1 MPYNIFQRQQWKL
14 RQRWFTDEQ
23 ATKIAYFQ
31 QRDKWNLWQWYR
43 LSEQWQEY
51 SNLTPLQREIVRKAK
66 MNNRPAFHYQ
76 IYNGKVRLNPLY
88 KKK

>member
-1 MPYNIFQRQQWKL
+1 MPYNIFQRQQRKL

-23 ATKIAYFQ
+23 ARKIAYFQ

-51 SNLTPLQREIVRKAK
+51 SSLTPLQREIIRKSQI
-66 MNNRPAFHYQ
+66 NNRPASHYQ
-76 IYNGKVRLNPLY
+76 IYNGKIRLNPLY